1 MAGRADSAGRED
13 PSFARRQAA
22 RPAPMKDLTSL
33 SVIVTGGGSGIGE
46 ATARHLARGGAMV
59 TICGRRADRIEAVAK
74 EIGPH
79 CAWVVA
85 DVTKDADRRNLID
98 TALRHGGRIDAVVS
112 NAGNMERKPVEEW
125 TEERL
130 MQIFNDNVVAGMMLT
145 QLALPH
151 LSASEGSIIFVGSV
165 YTVRAY
171 PGAAPY
177 AATKGALETLTRVLA
192 TELGTR
198 KIRVNAIR
206 PGAVPTEI
214 NVRAGVFTEDA
225 ALQRLESMANHHAI
239 GRIGTSLEIAE
250 GIEYLIRA
258 EWVTGSVLAVDG
270 GMGLG
275 VTS

>member
-1 MAGRADSAGRED
+1 
-13 PSFARRQAA
+13 
-22 RPAPMKDLTSL
+22 
-33 SVIVTGGGSGIGE
+33 
-46 ATARHLARGGAMV
+46 
-59 TICGRRADRIEAVAK
+59 
-74 EIGPH
+74 
-79 CAWVVA
+79 VA

-192 TELGTR
+192 TELGAR

-225 ALQRLESMANHHAI
+225 ALQRLKSMANHHAI

>member
-1 MAGRADSAGRED
+1 
-13 PSFARRQAA
+13 
-22 RPAPMKDLTSL
+22 MKDLTSL

-74 EIGPH
+74 EIGPC

>member
-1 MAGRADSAGRED
+1 
-13 PSFARRQAA
+13 
-22 RPAPMKDLTSL
+22 MKNLTAL
-33 SVIVTGGGSGIGE
+33 SVIITGGGSGIGE
-46 ATARHLARGGAMV
+46 ATARHLAGAGAKV
-59 TICGRRADRIEAVAK
+59 TICGRRADRVESVARA
-74 EIGPH
+74 IGPN
-79 CAWVVA
+79 CAWVTA
-85 DVTKDADRRNLID
+85 DVTKEADRRNLID
-98 TALRHGGRIDAVVS
+98 TAVRHGGGIDAVVS

-125 TEERL
+125 TEDRL
-130 MQIFNDNVVAGMMLT
+130 QQIFNDNVVAGMMLT
-145 QLALPH
+145 QAALPH
-151 LSASEGSIIFVGSV
+151 LSASAGSIVFVGSV

-192 TELGTR
+192 TELGER

-225 ALQRLESMANHHAI
+225 ALKRLESLANHHAI
-239 GRIGTSLEIAE
+239 GRIGTSDEIAE
-250 GIEYLIRA
+250 GIEYLLRA
-258 EWVTGSVLAVDG
+258 EWVTGSILAVDG

>member
-1 MAGRADSAGRED
+1 
-13 PSFARRQAA
+13 
-22 RPAPMKDLTSL
+22 MKDLASL

-46 ATARHLARGGAMV
+46 ATARHLAQGGAMV
-59 TICGRRADRIEAVAK
+59 TICGRRADRIEAVAHD
-74 EIGPH
+74 IGAR

-130 MQIFNDNVVAGMMLT
+130 LQIFNDNVVAGMMLT
-145 QLALPH
+145 QAALPH
-151 LSASEGSIIFVGSV
+151 LCATEGSLIFVGSV

>member
-1 MAGRADSAGRED
+1 
-13 PSFARRQAA
+13 
-22 RPAPMKDLTSL
+22 MKNLNAL
-33 SVIVTGGGSGIGE
+33 SVIITGGGSGIGE
-46 ATARHLARGGAMV
+46 ATARHLAGAGARV
-59 TICGRRADRIEAVAK
+59 TICGRRADRVESVARA
-74 EIGPH
+74 IGPN
-79 CAWVVA
+79 CAWVTA
-85 DVTKDADRRNLID
+85 DVTKEADRRNLID
-98 TALRHGGRIDAVVS
+98 TAVRHGGGIDAVVS

-125 TEERL
+125 TEDRL
-130 MQIFNDNVVAGMMLT
+130 QQIFNDNVVAGMMLT
-145 QLALPH
+145 QAALPH
-151 LSASEGSIIFVGSV
+151 LSASAGSIVFVGSV

-192 TELGTR
+192 TELGER

-225 ALQRLESMANHHAI
+225 ALKRLESMANHHAI
-239 GRIGTSLEIAE
+239 GRIGTSDEIAE
-250 GIEYLIRA
+250 GIEYLLRA
-258 EWVTGSVLAVDG
+258 EWVTGSILAVDG

>member
-1 MAGRADSAGRED
+1 
-13 PSFARRQAA
+13 
-22 RPAPMKDLTSL
+22 MKNLTAL
-33 SVIVTGGGSGIGE
+33 SVIITGGGSGIGE
-46 ATARHLARGGAMV
+46 ATARHLAGAGAKV
-59 TICGRRADRIEAVAK
+59 TICGRRADRVESVARA
-74 EIGPH
+74 IGPN
-79 CAWVVA
+79 CAWVTA
-85 DVTKDADRRNLID
+85 DVTKEADRRNLID
-98 TALRHGGRIDAVVS
+98 TAVRHGGGIDAVVS

-125 TEERL
+125 TEDRL
-130 MQIFNDNVVAGMMLT
+130 QQIFNDNVVAGMMLT
-145 QLALPH
+145 QAALPH
-151 LSASEGSIIFVGSV
+151 LSASAGSIVFVGSV

-192 TELGTR
+192 TELGER

-225 ALQRLESMANHHAI
+225 ALKRLESMANHHAI
-239 GRIGTSLEIAE
+239 GRIGTSDEIAE
-250 GIEYLIRA
+250 GIEYLLRA
-258 EWVTGSVLAVDG
+258 EWVTGSILAVDG

>member
-1 MAGRADSAGRED
+1 
-13 PSFARRQAA
+13 
-22 RPAPMKDLTSL
+22 MKDLTSL

-74 EIGPH
+74 EIGPR

-192 TELGTR
+192 TELGAR

-225 ALQRLESMANHHAI
+225 ALQRLKSMANHHAI

>member
-1 MAGRADSAGRED
+1 
-13 PSFARRQAA
+13 
-22 RPAPMKDLTSL
+22 MKDLTSL

-74 EIGPH
+74 EIGPR

-192 TELGTR
+192 TELGAR

>member
-1 MAGRADSAGRED
+1 
-13 PSFARRQAA
+13 
-22 RPAPMKDLTSL
+22 MKDLTSL

-46 ATARHLARGGAMV
+46 ATARNLARGGAMV

-74 EIGPH
+74 EIGPR

-192 TELGTR
+192 TELGAR

>member
-1 MAGRADSAGRED
+1 
-13 PSFARRQAA
+13 
-22 RPAPMKDLTSL
+22 MKNLTAL
-33 SVIVTGGGSGIGE
+33 SVIITGGGSGIGE
-46 ATARHLARGGAMV
+46 ATARHLAGAGARV
-59 TICGRRADRIEAVAK
+59 TICGRRADRVESVARA
-74 EIGPH
+74 IGPN
-79 CAWVVA
+79 CAWVTA
-85 DVTKDADRRNLID
+85 DVTKEADRRNLID
-98 TALRHGGRIDAVVS
+98 TAVRHGGGIDAVVS

-125 TEERL
+125 TEDRL
-130 MQIFNDNVVAGMMLT
+130 QQIFNDNVVAGMMLT
-145 QLALPH
+145 QAALPH
-151 LSASEGSIIFVGSV
+151 LSASAGSIVFVGSV

-192 TELGTR
+192 TELGER

-225 ALQRLESMANHHAI
+225 ALKRLESMANHHAI
-239 GRIGTSLEIAE
+239 GRIGTSDEIAE
-250 GIEYLIRA
+250 GIEYLLRA
-258 EWVTGSVLAVDG
+258 EWVTGSILAVDG

>member
-1 MAGRADSAGRED
+1 
-13 PSFARRQAA
+13 
-22 RPAPMKDLTSL
+22 MKNLTAL
-33 SVIVTGGGSGIGE
+33 SVIITGGGSGIGE
-46 ATARHLARGGAMV
+46 ATARHLAGAGAKV
-59 TICGRRADRIEAVAK
+59 TICGRRADRVESVARA
-74 EIGPH
+74 IGPN
-79 CAWVVA
+79 CAWVTA
-85 DVTKDADRRNLID
+85 DVTKEADRRNLID
-98 TALRHGGRIDAVVS
+98 TAVRHGGGIDAVVS

-125 TEERL
+125 TEDRL
-130 MQIFNDNVVAGMMLT
+130 QQIFNDNVVAGMMLT
-145 QLALPH
+145 QAALPH
-151 LSASEGSIIFVGSV
+151 LSASAGSIVFVGSV

-192 TELGTR
+192 TELGER

-225 ALQRLESMANHHAI
+225 ALKRLDSLANHHAI
-239 GRIGTSLEIAE
+239 GRIGTSDEIAE
-250 GIEYLIRA
+250 GIEYLLRA
-258 EWVTGSVLAVDG
+258 EWVTGSILAVDG